1 MGMDF
6 QSRLLGLLDPTAAL
20 YCPEA
25 HPYYKRK
32 GKWPLQLNLTVQA
45 YGIFIWDVL
54 RTATQYLSPT
64 PAFLWTVIL
73 GLCAHAC
80 VRACV
85 CVCVNGSYTT
95 TVSIT
100 MVILSTSVSDTCR
113 FLCTSVP
120 EQTGV
125 FPGTL
130 HFHFNSEF
138 ICVCQTKPLIHSWL
152 HSQQGVL
159 PFPTQAVTV
168 SFFQSLRAPFGVFS
182 VVSYI

>member
-1 MGMDF
+1 MDMDF
-6 QSRLLGLLDPTAAL
+6 QSRLLGLPDPTAAP

-32 GKWPLQLNLTVQA
+32 VKWPLQLNLTIYA
-45 YGIFIWDVL
+45 YGTFMWDVL
-54 RTATQYLSPT
+54 RTTTWYLSPT

-73 GLCAHAC
+73 RLCAH
-80 VRACV
+80 VCV
-85 CVCVNGSYTT
+85 CRCVNGSYTI

-100 MVILSTSVSDTCR
+100 LIILYASVPDTCR
-113 FLCTSVP
+113 FLCPSVP

-138 ICVCQTKPLIHSWL
+138 VCVWQTKPLVHSWL
-152 HSQQGVL
+152 HPQQTVL
-159 PFPTQAVTV
+159 PFPAQAVTV

-182 VVSYI
+182 VVSHI